1 MISLFKR
8 IYRNIN
14 LKTLFILQKKYGSN
28 ENDIKLLLERITN
41 HALHS
46 YFDFSFEKI
55 KDVTLSFVKSIN
67 VENTLYQYKYSKSCT
82 TPNIYSSAYACLIL
96 SMYSKLNELTVS
108 EKKSW
113 VDYFDSFQNSGDGLF
128 YDESLRNDI
137 YDDTDWWGAKH
148 LALHLI
154 NAYIALGAKPKYPF
168 YYLEKYYD
176 IEYLKDW
183 LAQQA
188 WFAKFPHDNDIDNK
202 IMNIVTAL
210 QYQRDYWNDI
220 NAGRAIIFIQQYLLE
235 RINPD
240 TGMWGYYN
248 LDNKDD
254 LSRMVQ
260 FAYHLLPMF
269 FYDNIDIN
277 NKEIIIDLC
286 LKTQNIAGGFGVKIN
301 SSACEDIDSID
312 ILIRFSQ
319 LTSYKKEEIDLAL
332 KRAFIWVLANQNND
346 GGFVFRRNEA
356 FMYGHEQMSSG
367 KNESALF
374 PTWFRTLTIGY
385 LSNYFYNK
393 DFFFVKSPGF
403 LD

>member
-183 LAQQA
+183 LDQQD

-332 KRAFIWVLANQNND
+332 KRAFIWVLANQNKD

-356 FMYGHEQMSSG
+356 FVYGHEQMSSG
-367 KNESALF
+367 KNESAIF
-374 PTWFRTLTIGY
+374 PTWFRTLSIAY
-385 LSNYFYNK
+385 LRNHFGQSQFNL
-393 DFFFVKSPGF
+393 VKSPGY
-403 LD
+403 

>member
-1 MISLFKR
+1 
-8 IYRNIN
+8 
-14 LKTLFILQKKYGSN
+14 
-28 ENDIKLLLERITN
+28 
-41 HALHS
+41 
-46 YFDFSFEKI
+46 
-55 KDVTLSFVKSIN
+55 
-67 VENTLYQYKYSKSCT
+67 
-82 TPNIYSSAYACLIL
+82 
-96 SMYSKLNELTVS
+96 
-108 EKKSW
+108 
-113 VDYFDSFQNSGDGLF
+113 
-128 YDESLRNDI
+128 
-137 YDDTDWWGAKH
+137 
-148 LALHLI
+148 
-154 NAYIALGAKPKYPF
+154 
-168 YYLEKYYD
+168 
-176 IEYLKDW
+176 
-183 LAQQA
+183 
-188 WFAKFPHDNDIDNK
+188 
-202 IMNIVTAL
+202 
-210 QYQRDYWNDI
+210 
-220 NAGRAIIFIQQYLLE
+220 
-235 RINPD
+235 
-240 TGMWGYYN
+240 
-248 LDNKDD
+248 
-254 LSRMVQ
+254 MVQ